1 MGMPEVVAAGEAMV
15 LLLAPQPGY
24 LRHQAWLE
32 LRVGGAEA
40 NLAIA
45 LARLGFKA
53 GFVGWLGQDELGE
66 LVLQRLRAEGV
77 EVSQV
82 RRLEA
87 PTGLYIRERLPGGR
101 GRVHYRRSGSA
112 AAQMIPGAFDPDY
125 LEGCRVFHLS
135 GITPALSSGAAAFA
149 RWAMAEARRR
159 GALVSLDVNYR
170 SKLWGPGPA
179 RAWLEEV
186 LPQVDCLFLSQED
199 ARLWEASGLEL
210 LRALAAR
217 GPGHVVLKR
226 GRLGALAL
234 VEGCCFES
242 PAFPVEEVD
251 PVGAGDA
258 FSAGYLAGLL
268 WGKPPAERLRIGNAL
283 GALAVSVPGDYEGAP
298 SASELADFLQQ
309 QTFVER

>member
-1 MGMPEVVAAGEAMV
+1 MPEVIAAGEAMA
-15 LLLAPQPGY
+15 LLLAPKPGY
-24 LRHQAWLE
+24 LRHQTYLE

-45 LARLGFKA
+45 LARLGFRA

-77 EVSQV
+77 EISQV

-101 GRVHYRRSGSA
+101 SRVHYRRSGSA
-112 AAQMIPGAFDPDY
+112 AAQMAPGAFDPGY
-125 LEGCRVFHLS
+125 LEGCEVFHLS
-135 GITPALSSGAAAFA
+135 GITPALSPSAAAFA
-149 RWAMAEARRR
+149 RWAMTEARRR
-159 GALVSLDVNYR
+159 GVLVSLDVNYR
-170 SKLWGPGPA
+170 AKLWEPRLA
-179 RAWLEEV
+179 RAWLEEA

-199 ARLWEASGLEL
+199 ARLWEVDGTEL
-210 LRALAAR
+210 LKTLAAR
-217 GPGHVVLKR
+217 GPRQVVLKR

-234 VEGCCFES
+234 VEGCCFEA
-242 PAFPVEEVD
+242 PAFSVEEVD

-268 WGKPPAERLRIGNAL
+268 WGKPPAERLRIANAL
-283 GALAVSVPGDYEGAP
+283 GALVVSVLGDYEGAP
-298 SASELADFLQQ
+298 SALELADFLQQ